1 MKRQL
6 TFVLVAGVVGLGL
19 AACGPDNSETAAPP
33 RAGAA
38 SATHASPTQSTATGT
53 VTPDQLC
60 GMIGKD
66 RVSQLINAHITSTTT
81 DVSGKF
87 AVCQYRTTVDGNQ
100 FAAVIVEYGPEG
112 KTAIEY
118 TKNNG
123 AVPVSGVGQFAIW
136 WPKSGEFA
144 AEVGSGEATFHIF
157 MMDVR
162 LNHGNIKAAATNIA
176 KAVVPQ
182 LPQT

>member
-6 TFVLVAGVVGLGL
+6 IFVLVAGVVGLGL
-19 AACGPDNSETAAPP
+19 TACGSTESQTAAAPGVP
-33 RAGAA
+33 VTSTTPTSVVR
-38 SATHASPTQSTATGT
+38 SAATGP

-60 GMIGKD
+60 GLISKD
-66 RVSQLINAHITSTTT
+66 RVSQLINAHITSTTA
-81 DVSGKF
+81 DMSGTM
-87 AVCQYRTTVDGNQ
+87 AACHYRTTVDGNQ
-100 FAAVIVEYGPEG
+100 FAAVIIEYGPEG
-112 KTAIEY
+112 KAAIEY

-136 WPKSGEFA
+136 WPNSGEFA
-144 AEVGSGEATFHIF
+144 AEVGGADATFHIF
-157 MMDVR
+157 MMDIR

-176 KAVVPQ
+176 RVVVPQ